1 MIKKVGGN
9 AYGVVEFILSSVT
22 EVDDL
27 PKGGLVAQGSTAFV
41 IDGSLVYMYDEENDV
56 WKAI

>member
-1 MIKKVGGN
+1 MIKIVDQN
-9 AYGVVEFILSSVT
+9 RFGVVNYVVGT
-22 EVDDL
+22 EAEVLEL

-41 IDGSLVYMYDEENDV
+41 IKGSLVYMYDEEEDT

>member
-9 AYGVVEFILSSVT
+9 AYGVVEFILSSVA

-41 IDGSLVYMYDEENDV
+41 IHGSLVYMYDEEKDS
-56 WKAI
+56 WEAI

>member
-1 MIKKVGGN
+1 MIKIIDQN
-9 AYGVVEFILSSVT
+9 RFGVVNYVVGT
-22 EVDDL
+22 VDEIAEL

-41 IDGSLVYMYDEENDV
+41 IENSSVYMYDEENDV